1 MAKIS
6 VTPEQLKAQ
15 AKIYT
20 TAKNE
25 IESAM
30 KKIERTNKEVE
41 TQWQGAA
48 FKAYLQQFAQMKKN
62 VQQLE
67 NLLVDVN
74 KQLDKYAQTIA
85 ERDAQDAKSF
95 GF

>member
-6 VTPEQLKAQ
+6 LTPEQLKSQ

-25 IESAM
+25 IESAIQ
-30 KKIERTNKEVE
+30 KVERTNKDIES
-41 TQWQGAA
+41 QWQGAA
-48 FKAYLQQFAQMKKN
+48 FKAYLQQYQQLKKN
-62 VQQLE
+62 VVQFE
-67 NLLVDVN
+67 NLLVDIN

>member
-6 VTPEQLKAQ
+6 LTPEQLKSQ

-25 IESAM
+25 IESAIQ
-30 KKIERTNKEVE
+30 KVERTNKEIE
-41 TQWQGAA
+41 SQWQGAA
-48 FKAYLQQFAQMKKN
+48 FQAYLQQYQQLKKN
-62 VQQLE
+62 VVQFE
-67 NLLVDVN
+67 NLLVDIN
-74 KQLDKYAQTIA
+74 KQLDKYAQTI
-85 ERDAQDAKSF
+85 EQRDAEDAKSF